1 MDPDLQDT
9 IISDIAASVA
19 PTLDELRLDGT
30 RVIGRVVDLVR
41 LVAALR
47 RALVSTRMGNLKR
60 LQLREWEEAELR
72 GAPGGEELLVECGRK
87 GMRVG
92 LKDSFG

>member
-1 MDPDLQDT
+1 
-9 IISDIAASVA
+9 
-19 PTLDELRLDGT
+19 
-30 RVIGRVVDLVR
+30 
-41 LVAALR
+41 
-47 RALVSTRMGNLKR
+47 MGNLKR

-87 GMRVG
+87 GVRVG